1 VLVALRLMHVA
12 VLVRTCAR
20 RQIAGLVEYPASRYE
35 RVAGAVDQAVT
46 GAGHVLAVAGVIAGE
61 RPVAPK
67 IAVVCRGRSVSTPRV
82 AILARRVCSHWKR
95 RGAKRCRLPQ
105 PAGEFARA
113 AWGPPCSAGG
123 TRQAPQYRF
132 RFRDEYQI
140 YAGCGHSP
148 QSAAR
153 ARQEPVRGVPLG
165 GQGTT
170 GIPLVPR
177 ELFRLVASCPRGQP
191 AASWD
196 ASWER
201 VRGRPNILC
210 RREAAVRL

>member
-82 AILARRVCSHWKR
+82 AILAR
-95 RGAKRCRLPQ
+95 G
-105 PAGEFARA
+105 GGYART
-113 AWGPPCSAGG
+113 GS
-123 TRQAPQYRF
+123 
-132 RFRDEYQI
+132 DEERSD
-140 YAGCGHSP
+140 AGCHN
-148 QSAAR
+148 
-153 ARQEPVRGVPLG
+153 RQENLRGPLCG
-165 GQGTT
+165 
-170 GIPLVPR
+170 
-177 ELFRLVASCPRGQP
+177 ECPHP
-191 AASWD
+191 A
-196 ASWER
+196 
-201 VRGRPNILC
+201 
-210 RREAAVRL
+210 